1 VEFQSNASLPYVQ
14 QWSFGIQQ
22 DLSHGWLAEV
32 DYQGNHGAHLPV
44 TLGVNQIVPGAGCCY
59 GLSTSQSLRPY
70 PQVLNVSYYVNGGA
84 SGYNALQAQLSHRWE
99 HGLSLILAYTYAK
112 QMDDVDPS
120 ARGDAVGVQNVYD
133 LRAQWG
139 TAMTDVP
146 QRLSVTGVY
155 NLPVG
160 AGGTFLAHTPVV
172 NQVVGHWRVSTV
184 ASFQEGY
191 PYNVSQSNTTGLYNG
206 AQYATENG
214 SPAIPRSQRTVTNW
228 FKTSVFSVTP
238 QDTFGNAPRAT
249 LFGPGQNVWNVA
261 LMRDIPLWERLT
273 FTFRADAYNLF
284 NHPQFDGLGTSLASP
299 TTFGHLTAAEDQR
312 ELLVSGRLRF

>member
-1 VEFQSNASLPYVQ
+1 
-14 QWSFGIQQ
+14 
-22 DLSHGWLAEV
+22 
-32 DYQGNHGAHLPV
+32 
-44 TLGVNQIVPGAGCCY
+44 
-59 GLSTSQSLRPY
+59 
-70 PQVLNVSYYVNGGA
+70 
-84 SGYNALQAQLSHRWE
+84 
-99 HGLSLILAYTYAK
+99 
-112 QMDDVDPS
+112 
-120 ARGDAVGVQNVYD
+120 
-133 LRAQWG
+133 
-139 TAMTDVP
+139 MTDVP